1 MTIKGSDI
9 AKVYAD
15 ALFDLAK
22 AAGTID
28 KIGAELQELASFQV
42 QEPQFAEFLSSQVI
56 DDDERE
62 RSLERM
68 FRGRVDDT
76 LLDTLQVMNQHGR
89 IGLLPQLL
97 RAFVLRIEEDRGQ
110 VEVQAISAVELS
122 GVEQADVQTL
132 AAQLTGRQPLMDY
145 RIDPSII
152 GGLVLEVGGYRYD
165 DSVRH
170 NLDALRRRML
180 ERSSR
185 GLKIGVT

>member
-68 FRGRVDDT
+68 FRGRVDDA

-110 VEVQAISAVELS
+110 IEVRAISAVELS

-170 NLDALRRRML
+170 NLDALRRRLL

>member
-28 KIGAELQELASFQV
+28 KIGAELQELASIQV

-68 FRGRVDDT
+68 FRGRVDDA

-152 GGLVLEVGGYRYD
+152 GGLVLEGGGYRYD

-170 NLDALRRRML
+170 NLDALRRRLL

>member
-68 FRGRVDDT
+68 FRGRVDDA

-110 VEVQAISAVELS
+110 VEVRAISAVELS

>member
-68 FRGRVDDT
+68 FRGRVDDA

-110 VEVQAISAVELS
+110 VEVRAISAVELS

-170 NLDALRRRML
+170 NLDALRRRLL

>member
-110 VEVQAISAVELS
+110 VEVRAISAVELS

-170 NLDALRRRML
+170 NLDALRRRLL

>member
-110 VEVQAISAVELS
+110 VEVRAISAVELS

>member
-28 KIGAELQELASFQV
+28 KIGAELQELASIQV

-68 FRGRVDDT
+68 FRGRVDDA

-170 NLDALRRRML
+170 NLDALRRRLL

>member
-28 KIGAELQELASFQV
+28 KIGAELQELASIQV

-68 FRGRVDDT
+68 FRGRVDDA

-110 VEVQAISAVELS
+110 IEVRAISAVELS

-152 GGLVLEVGGYRYD
+152 GG
-165 DSVRH
+165 
-170 NLDALRRRML
+170 
-180 ERSSR
+180 
-185 GLKIGVT
+185 

>member
-28 KIGAELQELASFQV
+28 KIGAELQELASIQV

-68 FRGRVDDT
+68 FRGRVDDA

-110 VEVQAISAVELS
+110 IEVRAISAVELS

-170 NLDALRRRML
+170 NLDALRRRLL

>member
-28 KIGAELQELASFQV
+28 KIGAELQELASIQV

-68 FRGRVDDT
+68 FRGRVDDA

-110 VEVQAISAVELS
+110 VEVRAISAVELS

-170 NLDALRRRML
+170 NLDALRRRLL

>member
-68 FRGRVDDT
+68 FRGRVDDA